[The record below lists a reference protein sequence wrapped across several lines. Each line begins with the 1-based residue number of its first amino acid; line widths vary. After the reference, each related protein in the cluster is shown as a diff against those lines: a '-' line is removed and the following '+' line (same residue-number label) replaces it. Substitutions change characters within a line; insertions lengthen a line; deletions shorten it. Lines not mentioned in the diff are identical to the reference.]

1 MQTYNCIIVEDEP
14 LAAEVLQD
22 YIRQVPFLKLVCCC
36 SDAFFAMES
45 LQQFDVDLL
54 FLDIH
59 LPKMKGLDLITV
71 LKKPPK
77 VIITSAYQEY
87 ALQGY
92 EFNVIDYLLKP
103 IEFSRFLK
111 AVNKLEQTRELALP
125 SRPVVYPSRTAALS
139 AALPASPP
147 AERVYL
153 FFTVGKKRVKVFLD
167 EILYIESMKEYIRVN
182 TKSKSVL
189 TKFTLSQ
196 LDDLLCE
203 NNFLRIHRSFIVAK
217 DKIEAFSATEVELCG
232 KRLPIGRSYKEL
244 VMNVLEG

>member
-1 MQTYNCIIVEDEP
+1 MQSYNCLIIEDEP

-22 YIRQVPFLKLVCCC
+22 YIGQVPFLKLVSTC
-36 SDAFFAMES
+36 SDAFYAMDT
-45 LQQFDVDLL
+45 LQTFDIDLM

-59 LPKMKGLDLITV
+59 LPKMKGLDLIKV

-77 VIITSAYQEY
+77 IIITSAYQEY

-92 EFNVIDYLLKP
+92 EFDVVDYLLKP

-111 AVNKLEQTRELALP
+111 AVNRIVQTKQTVLP
-125 SRPVVYPSRTAALS
+125 ARPVVQS
-139 AALPASPP
+139 
-147 AERVYL
+147 AERVHL
-153 FFTVGKKRVKVFLD
+153 FFNVGKKKVKVFLD

-182 TKSKSVL
+182 TKIKSVL
-189 TKFTLSQ
+189 TKFKLTQVEELLS
-196 LDDLLCE
+196 E

-217 DKIEAFSATEVELCG
+217 DKIEAFSATEVELGG

-244 VMNVLEG
+244 VLRALEA

>member
-1 MQTYNCIIVEDEP
+1 MIIEDEP

-22 YIRQVPFLKLVCCC
+22 YIRQVPFLQLVCCC

-45 LQQFDVDLL
+45 LRKFDIDLM

-59 LPKMKGLDLITV
+59 LPKMKGLDLINV

-77 VIITSAYQEY
+77 IIITSAYQEY

-92 EFNVIDYLLKP
+92 EFNVLDYLLKP

-111 AVNKLEQTRELALP
+111 AVNKIEQTKET
-125 SRPVVYPSRTAALS
+125 V
-139 AALPASPP
+139 LPAKAAAPP
-147 AERVYL
+147 GERTHI
-153 FFTVGKKRVKVFLD
+153 FFNVGKKKVKIFLD

-182 TKSKSVL
+182 TKNKSLL
-189 TKFTLSQ
+189 TKFKLNQ
-196 LDDLLCE
+196 VDELLNE

-217 DKIEAFSATEVELCG
+217 DKIEAFSATEVELGG

-244 VMNVLEG
+244 VMSVLEA

>member
-1 MQTYNCIIVEDEP
+1 MQTYNCIVIEDEP

-22 YIRQVPFLKLVCCC
+22 YIGQVPFLKLVSSC
-36 SDAFFAMES
+36 SDAFYAMET
-45 LQQFDVDLL
+45 LQSFDVDLM

-59 LPKMKGLDLITV
+59 LPKMKGLDLIKV

-77 VIITSAYQEY
+77 IIITSAYQEY

-111 AVNKLEQTRELALP
+111 AVNKIEQSKEIVMPA
-125 SRPVVYPSRTAALS
+125 RPVARS
-139 AALPASPP
+139 
-147 AERVYL
+147 AERAYL
-153 FFTVGKKRVKVFLD
+153 FFSVGKKKVKVFLD

-182 TKSKSVL
+182 TKNKSVL
-189 TKFTLSQ
+189 TKFKLSQ
-196 LDDLLCE
+196 VEELLNE
-203 NNFLRIHRSFIVAK
+203 NNFLRIHRSIIVAK
-217 DKIEAFSATEVELCG
+217 DKIESFSATEVELGG

-244 VMNVLEG
+244 VLSMLEA

>member
-1 MQTYNCIIVEDEP
+1 MQTYKCIIVEDEP

-22 YIRQVPFLKLVCCC
+22 YIRQIPFLKLACCC
-36 SDAFFAMES
+36 TDAFYAMES
-45 LQQFDVDLL
+45 LQNYDIDLM

-59 LPKMKGLDLITV
+59 LPKMKGLDLINV

-77 VIITSAYQEY
+77 IIVTTAYQEY

-92 EFNVIDYLLKP
+92 ELNVIDYLLKP

-111 AVNKLEQTRELALP
+111 AVNKIEQIKEII
-125 SRPVVYPSRTAALS
+125 
-139 AALPASPP
+139 LPAGPIIQP
-147 AERVYL
+147 TERVYL
-153 FFTVGKKRVKVFLD
+153 LFSVGKKKVKVFLD

-189 TKFTLSQ
+189 TKFKLSEVEG
-196 LDDLLCE
+196 LLSE

-217 DKIEAFSATEVELCG
+217 NKIEAFSATEVELAG
-232 KRLPIGRSYKEL
+232 KQLPIGRSYKEL
-244 VMNVLEG
+244 VMRTLEM

>member
-1 MQTYNCIIVEDEP
+1 VEDEP

-22 YIRQVPFLKLVCCC
+22 YIRQVPFLKLAGCC

-45 LQQFDVDLL
+45 LQKFDIDLM

-59 LPKMKGLDLITV
+59 LPRMKGLDLINV

-77 VIITSAYQEY
+77 VIITTAYQEY

-111 AVNKLEQTRELALP
+111 AVNKIEQTKET
-125 SRPVVYPSRTAALS
+125 V
-139 AALPASPP
+139 LPARAAASPG
-147 AERVYL
+147 ERTHI
-153 FFTVGKKRVKVFLD
+153 FFNVGKKKVKIFLD
-167 EILYIESMKEYIRVN
+167 EILYIESMKEYIRVT
-182 TKSKSVL
+182 TKNKSLL
-189 TKFTLSQ
+189 TKFKLSQ
-196 LDDLLCE
+196 VDELLSV
-203 NNFLRIHRSFIVAK
+203 NNFLRIHRSYIVAK
-217 DKIEAFSATEVELCG
+217 DKIEAFSTTEVELGG

-244 VMNVLEG
+244 VLSILEA

>member
-1 MQTYNCIIVEDEP
+1 MQTYNCIIIEDEP

-22 YIRQVPFLKLVCCC
+22 YIRQVPFLKLACTC
-36 SDAFFAMES
+36 SDAFYAMES
-45 LQQFDVDLL
+45 LQKFDIDLM

-59 LPKMKGLDLITV
+59 LPKMKGIDLIKV
-71 LKKPPK
+71 LKNPQK

-87 ALQGY
+87 ALEGY

-111 AVNKLEQTRELALP
+111 AVNKIAQPREII
-125 SRPVVYPSRTAALS
+125 
-139 AALPASPP
+139 LPAKPAVPP
-147 AERVYL
+147 TERAYL
-153 FFTVGKKRVKVFLD
+153 FFSVGKKRVKVFLD

-189 TKFTLSQ
+189 TKFKLSQ
-196 LDDLLCE
+196 VDELLSE

-217 DKIEAFSATEVELCG
+217 DKIEAFSATEVELGG

-244 VMNVLEG
+244 VLSLLEV

>member
-1 MQTYNCIIVEDEP
+1 MQTYKCIIIEDEP

-22 YIRQVPFLKLVCCC
+22 YIRQVPFLELACYC
-36 SDAFFAMES
+36 SDAFYAMES
-45 LQQFDVDLL
+45 LQQFDIDLM

-59 LPKMKGLDLITV
+59 LPKMTGLDLIRV

-77 VIITSAYQEY
+77 IIITSAYQEY

-111 AVNKLEQTRELALP
+111 AVNKIEQSKEIVLP
-125 SRPVVYPSRTAALS
+125 ARPVVL
-139 AALPASPP
+139 P

-153 FFTVGKKRVKVFLD
+153 YFNVGKKKVKVFLD

-189 TKFTLSQ
+189 TKFKLSQ
-196 LDDLLCE
+196 AEGLLSE

-217 DKIEAFSATEVELCG
+217 DKIEAFSATEVELGG
-232 KRLPIGRSYKEL
+232 KQLPIGRSYKEL
-244 VMNVLEG
+244 VLSVLEI

>member
-1 MQTYNCIIVEDEP
+1 MQTYNCIIIEDEP

-22 YIRQVPFLKLVCCC
+22 YIRQIPFLKLVSSCT
-36 SDAFFAMES
+36 DAFFAMES
-45 LQQFDVDLL
+45 LHEFDIDLM

-59 LPKMKGLDLITV
+59 LPKMTGIDLIKV

-111 AVNKLEQTRELALP
+111 AVNKMEPPKEMQLP
-125 SRPVVYPSRTAALS
+125 PRPAPMPS
-139 AALPASPP
+139 
-147 AERVYL
+147 ERVHL

-167 EILYIESMKEYIRVN
+167 EILYIESMKEYIRV
-182 TKSKSVL
+182 T
-189 TKFTLSQ
+189 
-196 LDDLLCE
+196 
-203 NNFLRIHRSFIVAK
+203 
-217 DKIEAFSATEVELCG
+217 
-232 KRLPIGRSYKEL
+232 
-244 VMNVLEG
+244 

>member
-1 MQTYNCIIVEDEP
+1 MQTYNCIIIEDEP

-22 YIRQVPFLKLVCCC
+22 YVSQVPFLNLVSCC
-36 SDAFFAMES
+36 SDAFYAMET
-45 LQQFDVDLL
+45 LQSFDIDLM

-59 LPKMKGLDLITV
+59 LPKMKGLDLIKV

-92 EFNVIDYLLKP
+92 EFDVVDYLLKP

-111 AVNKLEQTRELALP
+111 AVNRIVQTKQT
-125 SRPVVYPSRTAALS
+125 V
-139 AALPASPP
+139 LPARPAVQP
-147 AERVYL
+147 AERVHL
-153 FFTVGKKRVKVFLD
+153 FFNVGKKKVKVFLD

-182 TKSKSVL
+182 TKNKSVL
-189 TKFTLSQ
+189 TKFKLTQVDEMLS
-196 LDDLLCE
+196 E

-217 DKIEAFSATEVELCG
+217 DKIEAFSATEVELGG

-244 VMNVLEG
+244 VLRALEA

>member
-1 MQTYNCIIVEDEP
+1 MQTYSCMIIEDEP
-14 LAAEVLQD
+14 LAADLLQD
-22 YIRQVPFLKLVCCC
+22 YIRQVPFLNLVCWCT
-36 SDAFFAMES
+36 DAFYAMER
-45 LQQFDVDLL
+45 LQEFDIDLL

-111 AVNKLEQTRELALP
+111 AVNKIAQTKEI
-125 SRPVVYPSRTAALS
+125 V
-139 AALPASPP
+139 LPAKPVAPS
-147 AERVYL
+147 AERAYL
-153 FFTVGKKRVKVFLD
+153 FFSVGKKKVKVFLD
-167 EILYIESMKEYIRVN
+167 EILYIESIKEYIRVN

-189 TKFTLSQ
+189 TKFKLSQ
-196 LDDLLCE
+196 VDGLLRE

-217 DKIEAFSATEVELCG
+217 DKIEAFSATEVELGG

-244 VMNVLEG
+244 VLGVLEV

>member
-1 MQTYNCIIVEDEP
+1 
-14 LAAEVLQD
+14 
-22 YIRQVPFLKLVCCC
+22 VPFLKLVSCC
-36 SDAFFAMES
+36 SDAFFAMEG
-45 LQQFDVDLL
+45 LQQFDIDLI

-59 LPKMKGLDLITV
+59 LPKMKGLDLIKV
-71 LKKPPK
+71 LNQPPK

-111 AVNKLEQTRELALP
+111 AVNKIEQTRETLLP
-125 SRPVVYPSRTAALS
+125 VRPAA
-139 AALPASPP
+139 PP

-153 FFTVGKKRVKVFLD
+153 LFIVGKKKVKVFLD

-182 TKSKSVL
+182 TISKSVL
-189 TKFTLSQ
+189 TKFTLSEV
-196 LDDLLCE
+196 DGLLKK

-217 DKIEAFSATEVELCG
+217 DKIEAFSATEVELGG

-244 VMNVLEG
+244 VLSVLED